1 MKDTYNT
8 LADSSESYFLEK
20 RSKFFSFAFPV
31 ESIET
36 VNEILAEYRRKYYD
50 ARHVCYAY
58 RLGYEGEDFRVNDN
72 GEPSGTAGKPIFGQ
86 MLSKDVTDVLIIVVR
101 YFGGIKLG
109 TSGLIVAYRQAA
121 SDVLDKAVIIT
132 RTIDVSF
139 TVNFLYER
147 MNDVMHII
155 KDMEVKIISQ
165 DYDKDKCVMKLCIRK
180 SLFETLQNK
189 LKMERL
195 IV

>member
-1 MKDTYNT
+1 LKDTYNT

-20 RSKFFSFAFPV
+20 RSKFLSFAFPV

-121 SDVLDKAVIIT
+121 SDVLDKAEIIT

-139 TVNFLYER
+139 TVKFPYER

-155 KDMEVKIISQ
+155 KDLEVKIVSQ
-165 DYDKDKCVMKLCIRK
+165 DYDNDKCVMTLSIRK
-180 SLFETLQNK
+180 SLFEPLQNK

>member
-20 RSKFFSFAFPV
+20 RSKFLSFAFPV

-121 SDVLDKAVIIT
+121 SDVLEKAEIIT

-139 TVNFLYER
+139 TVKFPYER

-155 KDMEVKIISQ
+155 KDLEVKIVSQ
-165 DYDKDKCVMKLCIRK
+165 DYDNDKCVMTLSIRK
-180 SLFETLQNK
+180 SLFEPLQNK